1 MPINDSL
8 IGAVTM
14 KLSAPLP
21 ASTKSRVA
29 GTSPHRLAFK
39 EKSSIHLRPRLRVMQ
54 CKEMETAECH
64 QPNTINKS
72 PGGAAET
79 S

>member
-1 MPINDSL
+1 MPINDSF

-14 KLSAPLP
+14 ELSALRRV
-21 ASTKSRVA
+21 STKSRAA